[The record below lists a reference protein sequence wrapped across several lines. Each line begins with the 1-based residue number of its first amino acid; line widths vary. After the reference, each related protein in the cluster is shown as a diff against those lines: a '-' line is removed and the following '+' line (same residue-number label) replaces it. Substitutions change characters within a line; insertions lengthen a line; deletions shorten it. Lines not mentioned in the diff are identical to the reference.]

1 MASKKAKSLTSP
13 CPICEHSLI
22 ERFVPSSVADCE
34 ICIDCDY
41 FIGLGFSNYDEK
53 PEQYLYPVSWVY
65 DRLQTLT
72 GRSYLQCKRLWLDE
86 VVESLEVLIAS
97 GTDACKDFQSRRQMT
112 PEKSLHEIRLDIERV
127 EKLLAD
133 NI

>member
-1 MASKKAKSLTSP
+1 MAPKKINNLTAA
-13 CPICEHSLI
+13 CPVCENSLI
-22 ERFVPSSVADCE
+22 EQFVPSTVADCE

-41 FIGLGFSNYDEK
+41 FIGLGFSNYDDQ
-53 PEQYLYPVSWVY
+53 PEQYLYPVSWIY

-86 VVESLEVLIAS
+86 VVESLDVLIAS
-97 GTDACKDFQSRRQMT
+97 GTDSCKDSLSRRQIT
-112 PEKSLHEIRLDIERV
+112 PEQALHEIRQDIERV